1 MWLVTTILAAI
12 IATAA
17 WYFTKKDYKLDIL
30 SLMLWGTSI
39 MILVDHIL
47 GYEGGAFLELET
59 EGLITN
65 AALLGIAMLIPILTL
80 WGIILIL
87 KKPKAKREIGGN

>member
-65 AALLGIAMLIPILTL
+65 AALLGIAMLIPILIL